1 LGLPEEYYQILKNKL
16 VSGTKQS
23 LHRARR
29 SMLSG
34 GRDEIQN
41 PNQRKPIASP
51 IFERERDEQPTFSFV
66 NEAAR

>member
-1 LGLPEEYYQILKNKL
+1 
-16 VSGTKQS
+16 
-23 LHRARR
+23 
-29 SMLSG
+29 MLSG

-66 NEAAR
+66 NEAAK